1 MDFDKLVKSRKSV
14 RSFSDKKPDWRD
26 LIECVDAARQIPT
39 AGKNFILR
47 FIILQDREKIQKIAK
62 AAEQDFIAKA
72 RAMIIVYSDNTR
84 LKTLFGDENGEKYSR
99 HEAGAA
105 IQSILLSI
113 ENHKLSG
120 CWVGHYD
127 EDEIKKILKIPDKME
142 LEAIIPIGYEFRR
155 TKTKPKEKI
164 SMDSILY
171 FDEHKKKQMKSPF
184 SPES

>member
-1 MDFDKLVKSRKSV
+1 MDFDKVVKSRHSV
-14 RSFSDKKPDWRD
+14 RNFSDKKLDWRD
-26 LIECVDAARQIPT
+26 LIECVDAARHIPT
-39 AGKNFILR
+39 AGKNFILK
-47 FIILQDREKIQKIAK
+47 FIILQDKEKIEKIAK

-72 RAMIIVYSDNTR
+72 KAMIIVYSDNTR
-84 LKTLFGDENGEKYSR
+84 LKILFGDEKGEKYSK

-105 IQSILLSI
+105 IQSILLAI
-113 ENHKLSG
+113 EDRKLSG

-142 LEAIIPIGYEFRR
+142 LEAVIPIGHEFK
-155 TKTKPKEKI
+155 KTKQKEKI

-171 FDEHKKKQMKSPF
+171 FEEHKKKQMKVPF